1 MRKILIISTMP
12 THPTDAG
19 NRAAIMAQVHILQK
33 MGHEVHFLFAS
44 MELSHSVDYD
54 AMKKYWGEKLHIFTM
69 YKILKMKRVFM
80 DLWRKKINHNYWKVD
95 DHYPWGLANY
105 VNKLNQKENFDACI
119 IQYYRLSRLLPSI
132 TIPRKAIFT
141 HDVFAYKDIRIGNA
155 FYETLN
161 AHEEAKAMQRCP
173 TIFAIQKDEAAYF
186 RTISPRSKVYTVY
199 NPYQTHQSQYTDNKA
214 LLYLASRMEFNVTGI
229 QFFLDKVWPTLSKKI
244 PDIKLMIGGSVC
256 EKIHSEY
263 DNVSLLGKIDK
274 LEDFYALGNIV
285 INPVYQG
292 TGLKIKTFEA
302 LSFGKATVVHPHSM
316 TGIYKPEVAPLLK
329 ASTTEEWIDVIS
341 DLINSPH
348 HIEELMHQSI
358 FYIENMNEYIQLQYE
373 DFLKN

>member
-1 MRKILIISTMP
+1 MGKKILIVSTMP

-54 AMKKYWGEKLHIFTM
+54 AMEKYWGEKLHVFTM
-69 YKILKMKRVFM
+69 NKILKIKRVFT
-80 DLWRKKINHNYWKVD
+80 DLWRKKVNHNYWTVD
-95 DHYPWGLANY
+95 DHYPWGLENY
-105 VNKLNQKENFDACI
+105 VNRLNQKENFDACI
-119 IQYYRLSRLLPSI
+119 IQYYRLSHLLPAI

-141 HDVFAYKDIRIGNA
+141 HDVFAYKDIRVGNV

-186 RTISPRSKVYTVY
+186 RMISPRSKVYTVY
-199 NPYQTHQSQYTDNKA
+199 NPYQIHRAQFLNNKT
-214 LLYLASRMEFNVTGI
+214 LLYLASRMDFNVTGI
-229 QFFLDKVWPTLSKKI
+229 QFFLDNVWPTLSKKI

-256 EKIHSEY
+256 ERIQSQY
-263 DNVSLLGKIDK
+263 NNVSLLGRVDN
-274 LEDFYALGNIV
+274 LEDFYSLGDIV
-285 INPVYQG
+285 VNPVYQG

-302 LSFGKATVVHPHSM
+302 LSFGKATHSM
-316 TGIYKPEVAPLLK
+316 TGIYKSEQAPLLK
-329 ASTTEEWIDVIS
+329 ASTAEEWIDVIS
-341 DLINSPH
+341 DLINTPR
-348 HIEELMHQSI
+348 HIEELTHQSLQ
-358 FYIENMNEYIQLQYE
+358 YIEEMNQYIVSQYS
-373 DFLKN
+373 DFLK

>member
-1 MRKILIISTMP
+1 MP

-19 NRAAIMAQVHILQK
+19 NRAAIMAQVHIMQK
-33 MGHEVHFLFAS
+33 IGHEVHFLFAS

-54 AMKKYWGEKLHIFTM
+54 AMRKYWGEKLHIFTM
-69 YKILKMKRVFM
+69 NKILKIKRVFT
-80 DLWRKKINHNYWKVD
+80 DLFRKNFNHNYWKVD

-119 IQYYRLSRLLPSI
+119 IQYYRLSRLLPII

-161 AHEEAKAMQRCP
+161 SHEEAKAIQRCP
-173 TIFAIQKDEAAYF
+173 TVFAIQKDEAAYF
-186 RTISPRSKVYTVY
+186 QMISPRSKVYTVY
-199 NPYQTHQSQYTDNKA
+199 SPYQTHHIQLTRNKT

-229 QFFLDKVWPTLSKKI
+229 QFFLDSVWPTLSKKI
-244 PDIKLMIGGSVC
+244 PDIKLMVGGSVC
-256 EKIHSEY
+256 EKIQSQY
-263 DNVSLLGKIDK
+263 DNVSLLGMVNK

-285 INPVYQG
+285 VNPVYQG

-316 TGIYKPEVAPLLK
+316 KGIYKPEIAPLLK
-329 ASTTEEWIDVIS
+329 ASTAEEWIDTIS
-341 DLINSPH
+341 DLVKTPH
-348 HIEELMHQSI
+348 YIEKLTHQSI
-358 FYIENMNEYIQLQYE
+358 QYIEDMNQYILSQYK
-373 DFLKN
+373 DFLDE

>member
-1 MRKILIISTMP
+1 MKKVLIISTMP

-19 NRAAIMAQVHILQK
+19 NRTAIMAQVNMLQK

-44 MELSHSVDYD
+44 MELSHSVNYD
-54 AMKKYWGEKLHIFTM
+54 AMRKYWGEKLHIFTM
-69 YKILKMKRVFM
+69 NKILKINRVFI
-80 DLWRKKINHNYWKVD
+80 DLWRKKFNHNYWKVD
-95 DHYPWGLANY
+95 DHYPWRLANY
-105 VNKLNQKENFDACI
+105 VNRLNQKENFDACI

-141 HDVFAYKDIRIGNA
+141 HDVFAYKDIRVGNT

-186 RTISPRSKVYTVY
+186 RMISPRSKVYTVY
-199 NPYQTHQSQYTDNKA
+199 NPYQTHQTQLKNNKT

-229 QFFLDKVWPTLSKKI
+229 QFFLDNVWPTLSKKI
-244 PDIKLMIGGSVC
+244 PDIKLMVGGSVC
-256 EKIHSEY
+256 ERIHSEY
-263 DNVSLLGKIDK
+263 NNVSLLGRVDNLK
-274 LEDFYALGNIV
+274 DFYTLGDIV

-302 LSFGKATVVHPHSM
+302 LSFGKATIVHPHSM

-329 ASTTEEWIDVIS
+329 ASTAKEWIDVIS
-341 DLINSPH
+341 DLINTPQHIKELMYQSVQY
-348 HIEELMHQSI
+348 IEEMNQ
-358 FYIENMNEYIQLQYE
+358 YILSQYNS
-373 DFLKN
+373 FLNN

>member
-1 MRKILIISTMP
+1 MQKKVLIISTMP

-44 MELSHSVDYD
+44 MELSYSVDYN
-54 AMKKYWGEKLHIFTM
+54 AMRKYWGEKLHVFTM
-69 YKILKMKRVFM
+69 NKILKIKRVFT
-80 DLWRKKINHNYWKVD
+80 DLWRKKVNHNYWKVD

-105 VNKLNQKENFDACI
+105 VNRLNQKENFDACI
-119 IQYYRLSRLLPSI
+119 IQYYRLSHLLPAI

-141 HDVFAYKDIRIGNA
+141 HDVFAYKDIRVGNA

-186 RTISPRSKVYTVY
+186 RMISPRSKVYTVY
-199 NPYQTHQSQYTDNKA
+199 NPYQIHRAQFLNNKT

-229 QFFLDKVWPTLSKKI
+229 QFFLDNVWPTLSKKI
-244 PDIKLMIGGSVC
+244 PDIKLMVGGSVC
-256 EKIHSEY
+256 ERIQSQY
-263 DNVSLLGKIDK
+263 NNVSLLGRVDN
-274 LEDFYALGNIV
+274 LEDFYSLGDIV
-285 INPVYQG
+285 VNPVYQG

-302 LSFGKATVVHPHSM
+302 LSFGKATIVHPHSM
-316 TGIYKPEVAPLLK
+316 TGIYKSEQAPLLK
-329 ASTTEEWIDVIS
+329 ASTVEEWIDVIS
-341 DLINSPH
+341 DLINTPR
-348 HIEELMHQSI
+348 HIEELTHQSLQ
-358 FYIENMNEYIQLQYE
+358 YIEEMNQYIVSQYS
-373 DFLKN
+373 DFLK